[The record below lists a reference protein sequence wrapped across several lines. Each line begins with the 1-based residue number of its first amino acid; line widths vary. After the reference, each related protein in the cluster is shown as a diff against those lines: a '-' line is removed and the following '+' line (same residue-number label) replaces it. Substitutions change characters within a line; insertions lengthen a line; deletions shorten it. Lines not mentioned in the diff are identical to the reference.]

1 MSFLLQKYV
10 KNLQIMGD
18 CGAFTYADQQ
28 EPPYSVDEVINFY
41 EGLNLD
47 FGLHAFGTKAIFRR
61 SAFTLS
67 LGSIFRRWDWKD
79 ESLTQI
85 VTQARS

>member
-1 MSFLLQKYV
+1 MEILGHKRESNK
-10 KNLQIMGD
+10 KRNLQIMGD

-47 FGLHAFGTKAIFRR
+47 FGVSMDHIIFDY
-61 SAFTLS
+61 LDLIGS
-67 LGSIFRRWDWKD
+67 LLKMAYACHLYTW
-79 ESLTQI
+79 L
-85 VTQARS
+85 